1 MRQDRT
7 QRPAETP
14 EDTGAGTGRRRTRL
28 SDRRTVLMG
37 VAVAAAAPL
46 ARAWAAPPPAAGLT
60 ASDLPGGL
68 HLITGAGGAV
78 VAARGPEGAVMV
90 DCGRAETAEAVQA
103 LALQKTGAKKV
114 STLFNTCWRLEQTGG
129 NDRLAAAGARILAH
143 ENTRLWM
150 GTEIPS
156 RWEDKVYP
164 PRAPAARPTETFY
177 AAAPSL
183 PLGQEKIDWGYL
195 LQAHTDGDAYV
206 FFRKAN
212 VLVVGGAVAGKGWP
226 TIDYSTNGWYGGMI
240 RGLETLGKLADD
252 KTVIVTGDGA
262 LINKADLA
270 KQHEMHMAILTKMET
285 SMEAG
290 MSTAQ
295 MLQTQPAEAYVAERG
310 DPNQFLTL
318 AFKSF
323 WGNVRQFRAV

>member
-1 MRQDRT
+1 
-7 QRPAETP
+7 
-14 EDTGAGTGRRRTRL
+14 L
-28 SDRRTVLMG
+28 IDRRTVLQTG
-37 VAVAAAAPL
+37 IAIAASAPL
-46 ARAWAAPPPAAGLT
+46 GRAWAAPSAPAGLT
-60 ASDLPGGL
+60 ATDLPGGL

-78 VAARGPEGAVMV
+78 VAARGPDGVVMV
-90 DCGRAETAEAVQA
+90 DAGRAETAEALHA
-103 LALQKTGAKKV
+103 LVLQKTGSKKV
-114 STLFNTCWRLEQTGG
+114 STLFNTSWRLPHSGG
-129 NDRLAAAGARILAH
+129 NDRLAAAGAKIHAH

-150 GTEIPS
+150 TEEIAC

-177 AAAPSL
+177 QAAPSM
-183 PLGQEKIDWGYL
+183 PLGPEKIDWGYL
-195 LQAHTDGDAYV
+195 LQAHTDGDIYV

-226 TIDYSTNGWYGGMI
+226 KIDYSTNGWYGGMI

-262 LINKADLA
+262 LLNKADLA
-270 KQHEMHMAILTKMET
+270 KQHDMHMAIMTKMQT
-285 SMEAG
+285 LMEAG
-290 MSTAQ
+290 KSTAEV
-295 MLQTQPAEAYVAERG
+295 LQAKPAAEYVAERG
-310 DPNQFLTL
+310 DPNEFLTL